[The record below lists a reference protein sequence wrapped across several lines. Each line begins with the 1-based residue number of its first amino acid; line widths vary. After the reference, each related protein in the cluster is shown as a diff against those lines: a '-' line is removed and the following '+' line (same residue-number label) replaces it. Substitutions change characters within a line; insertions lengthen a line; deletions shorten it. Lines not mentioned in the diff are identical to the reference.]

1 MVYLLE
7 TQILNDRDLMG
18 NLGHVK
24 IEAFQKI
31 LSSDAS
37 KTPFKGLVAVLCMLG
52 DRLFHFPVY
61 YYLGFGRYVGYCQGF
76 CLGLWAGWCLF
87 IFKK

>member
-7 TQILNDRDLMG
+7 TQILNDRVLMG
-18 NLGHVK
+18 NLGLVK

-37 KTPFKGLVAVLCMLG
+37 KTSF
-52 DRLFHFPVY
+52 
-61 YYLGFGRYVGYCQGF
+61 
-76 CLGLWAGWCLF
+76 
-87 IFKK
+87 